1 MTLPTQ
7 NDYYDDIKIAE
18 LLDALL
24 KRKRLIL
31 AGSFLCAFIVGLFT
45 LLTPREYESEALIL
59 VSPTIVKNSSEGDQG
74 MPVSNVVVS
83 SLEASTYEVLAKS
96 DELMLALTDTLIVS
110 LTTTNLEKIF
120 GDVDKN
126 SIASK
131 LIKDLKV
138 ELLQDT
144 GQRNVRSTTPL
155 LALRYKSTQKSLP
168 PKIVNMWSELF
179 LQRNKGLSSNV
190 TDEFYQ
196 NVVNQYEQAKDN
208 LERREDELKKLDAA
222 SNDLNRIK
230 TEMAFKSVQLDTSL
244 AIYQHLSTEKE
255 QKTQDY
261 EHLKYRISQ
270 IENEDEWI
278 GYTDSVK
285 TQEGGYVASPIASS
299 IIQLSSEIKTL
310 YRDSSIVTSEA
321 ERIIAELKADHNEQI
336 LRFEIKTQ
344 VKAKKAEVLFI
355 ASTLD
360 MYKREIIECFTHI
373 DSLKL
378 LVSSLHQAQK
388 EQDPVLITQKAIT
401 DNALWESVNMSGQTD
416 LKTQQK
422 LANYRLLSEE
432 INPVHVEI
440 SHSIADANTQLNF
453 LTKRSEFLQ
462 TAVDSLENSYLKLY
476 TDLNHLRSEEQLLA
490 KKVATEMA
498 EAEQITRRR
507 VSEINLRLKL
517 KRNAFEEYETE
528 YLLTKQRKAEIE
540 KDLFKLE
547 DEVSYYEANYNSWRK
562 DLVSLAV
569 KVDSMELERRR
580 IERDVTVYQESF
592 NRFAK
597 LKEEARIARQQ
608 AAGDIQVISKAG
620 LANPLARNTLEKV
633 SVAALIGLILLSTYS
648 IIYRNQP
655 QA

>member
-18 LLDALL
+18 LFDALL
-24 KRKRLIL
+24 KRKWLIL
-31 AGSFLCAFIVGLFT
+31 AGSFLCAFIVGLLT

-131 LIKDLKV
+131 LIQDLKV

-244 AIYQHLSTEKE
+244 ATYQHLSTEKE

-261 EHLKYRISQ
+261 EHLKSMISQ
-270 IENEDEWI
+270 IENKDEWI
-278 GYTDSVK
+278 GYMDSVK
-285 TQEGGYVASPIASS
+285 TQEGGYFASPIASS

-321 ERIIAELKADHNEQI
+321 ERIIAELKADHSEQI

-344 VKAKKAEVLFI
+344 VKSKKAEVLFI

-360 MYKREIIECFTHI
+360 MYKREIIECFTRI

-401 DNALWESVNMSGQTD
+401 DNALWESVNMSGQID

-462 TAVDSLENSYLKLY
+462 IAVDSLENSYLKLY
-476 TDLNHLRSEEQLLA
+476 TDLNLLRSEEQILA
-490 KKVATEMA
+490 KRVATEMA
-498 EAEQITRRR
+498 EAEETIRRT
-507 VSEINLRLKL
+507 VSDINLRLKL
-517 KRNAFEEYETE
+517 KRKAFEEYETE
-528 YLLTKQRKAEIE
+528 YLLTKQRKAQIKKE
-540 KDLFKLE
+540 LFKLE

-592 NRFAK
+592 NRFAI

-620 LANPLARNTLEKV
+620 LVNPLARNTLEKV
-633 SVAALIGLILLSTYS
+633 SVAALIGFILLSIYS